1 MRRKKMSSQRR
12 RRRRIRLI
20 KRCAIL
26 LAIMVAA
33 AIGGFIFFS
42 QKEPAPLLHP
52 YHVLAAEP
60 GGPAA
65 AVNDKLPDLFAD
77 GLCLSVESD
86 PLDPSITSIVA
97 AVYNRTTG
105 ETIYSESAMKHMAQA
120 SITKLMTFYVA
131 LEYGNLSDV
140 ITVKEE
146 WLANLD
152 PQSSVCGIKA
162 GDEITLEQLL
172 YGLMMPSGNDAAN
185 AIAYYIS
192 GSEEAF
198 VQLMNETAHSLG
210 MTDSH
215 FVNAHGLDDPDHYT
229 SAYDI
234 YLVFNRLL
242 DNEFFR
248 QVIGTQDYTAT
259 YSNGG
264 MPVVK
269 TWQRGIWYFNGG
281 ATLPATLTGIG
292 GKTGTTDEALF
303 CLTFCAA
310 DQAGN
315 EYICVVLKSGTR
327 QRLYNN
333 MDILLSKVVK

>member
-1 MRRKKMSSQRR
+1 MKRKNMNSRRR

-20 KRCAIL
+20 RRCVIVIAVMALI
-26 LAIMVAA
+26 AV
-33 AIGGFIFFS
+33 GCFIFLG

-52 YHVLAAEP
+52 YEAKAAGVED
-60 GGPAA
+60 PAA
-65 AVNDKLPDLFAD
+65 VINADLPDLFAD
-77 GLCLSVESD
+77 GLCISVESD
-86 PLDPSITSIVA
+86 PLDANVTSIVA
-97 AVYNRTTG
+97 AIYNRTTG
-105 ETIYSESAMKHMAQA
+105 ETIYSENGMKHMSQA

-131 LEYGNLSDV
+131 LQYGNLSDV
-140 ITVKEE
+140 ITIQEE

-172 YGLMMPSGNDAAN
+172 YGLMIPSGNDAAN

-242 DNEFFR
+242 DSDFFR
-248 QVIGTQDYTAT
+248 QVIGTQDYSAT
-259 YSNGG
+259 FSNNGL
-264 MPVVK
+264 PVTKV
-269 TWQRGIWYFNGG
+269 WSRGIWYFNGG
-281 ATLPATLTGIG
+281 RTLPYYLTGIG

-303 CLTFCAA
+303 CLTFAVE
-310 DQAGN
+310 DVEGN
-315 EYICVVLKSGTR
+315 EYIAVVLKSGTR
-327 QRLYNN
+327 ERLYNN
-333 MDILLSKVVK
+333 MDNLLSKIAN